1 MLPRKRSR
9 DERDD
14 GPDQP
19 RQAHQRRLYLI
30 FDDWECGG
38 YTIREINLSRR
49 LDEDLRVD
57 EQLTLPAPYMCLE
70 APRRLPWLFAAL
82 GTRIMALHGFPQG
95 PLPFLDVRS
104 RGVTF
109 GPWKGFQHLPIY
121 FPVGDHD
128 LFALDTFSFRSLSLQ
143 PLSLCP
149 PWLEN
154 PPRWSWR
161 DLPKPPFSRRDDV
174 TSYALHPDGHTILV
188 GTAAGATFAF
198 DTAAAAEPPM
208 WEERRHGEWTLLP
221 FAGRAHFV
229 RDLDAL
235 VGLSNDP
242 ASLGHLCAATT
253 DDPAWKEIIGK
264 EKLFSEDPAERHVG
278 ATLVYMGGTEFC
290 LVQCVSIGDTD
301 DDAGQRQQQLQLQP
315 HELLDQLQQVLAAL
329 DQGRLLEIEGFT
341 ASPKRLNNV
350 KPRYIYRLM
359 TFSVC
364 YDSDDGQLTTGESCR
379 LQCYKL
385 PEETSEESF
394 YHDPVAFWL

>member
-1 MLPRKRSR
+1 MPPRKRSR

-57 EQLTLPAPYMCLE
+57 ERLTLPAPYMCLE

-161 DLPKPPFSRRDDV
+161 DLPKPPFSRRDDG
-174 TSYALHPDGHTILV
+174 TSYALHRRRRSPCGNNGI
-188 GTAAGATFAF
+188 TAT
-198 DTAAAAEPPM
+198 
-208 WEERRHGEWTLLP
+208 
-221 FAGRAHFV
+221 
-229 RDLDAL
+229 
-235 VGLSNDP
+235 N
-242 ASLGHLCAATT
+242 LGHLCAATA
-253 DDPAWKEIIGK
+253 DPARKKIIGK

-301 DDAGQRQQQLQLQP
+301 DDADQRQQQQLLQP

-359 TFSVC
+359 TFSVG
-364 YDSDDGQLTTGESCR
+364 YDDSDDGHLTTGESCR